1 MRNLPPKTNSGPCQP
16 TRPIEWGFLLISA
29 NILSLAVSLTPEILK
44 KIEKIED
51 LSQAIERMN
60 SENQS
65 TRAWLEH
72 AIPWSERNILL
83 LISETREQ
91 TQAITEQS
99 QAIDRL
105 TSENQEQSQAIARL
119 NSEKQST
126 QELQGITSKPDE
138 AIETAPTR
146 PWPRR
151 PNFPPLPI

>member
-1 MRNLPPKTNSGPCQP
+1 M
-16 TRPIEWGFLLISA
+16 LISA

-91 TQAITEQS
+91 TQAITEQTHAIAEQS

-146 PWPRR
+146 PRPRR